1 MTNTTQAARTSRPFF
16 DELMTFAQGLND
28 EEKRAM
34 REGMDDEEEL
44 ALFDILTKPEPK
56 LTKAEEVQVKK
67 AAQELLKTEDAQA

>member
-1 MTNTTQAARTSRPFF
+1 
-16 DELMTFAQGLND
+16 
-28 EEKRAM
+28 M